1 MILLMLDYDGT
12 LAPIVRDPA
21 RAVLDRGTASILA
34 RLSRRNDVVM
44 AVISGRSL
52 ADLKR
57 RVRLDNI
64 YYAGCHGVEMEGPG
78 WSYLHPRMAEV
89 EVRVQK
95 LEDRLRVM
103 LAGVKR
109 VIIEN
114 KRYALTVHHRR
125 VDPRLHA
132 RLARVVRDVSAE
144 YRDWMVLEQG
154 RMIFEFKPAI
164 EWNKGKAV
172 QTLLRMYQSDDPY
185 PIYIGDDATDEHAFE
200 SLKGRGLTI
209 FVDNDERSGCTAAVL
224 RFRSQKHV
232 KMFLRSLA

>member
-21 RAVLDRGTASILA
+21 RALMGREMAATLA
-34 RLSRRNDVVM
+34 RLAKRSDVVM

-78 WSYLHPRMAEV
+78 WSYLHPRMAAV
-89 EVRVQK
+89 EVQVQK
-95 LEDRLRVM
+95 QEDRLRVM

-114 KRYALTVHHRR
+114 KRYALTVHYRR
-125 VDPRLHA
+125 VAPTYPRAIA
-132 RLARVVRDVSAE
+132 RIARKAGEPFRRWLTMES
-144 YRDWMVLEQG
+144 G
-154 RMIFEFKPAI
+154 RMIFEFKPAVD
-164 EWNKGKAV
+164 WNKGKAV
-172 QTLLRMYQSDDPY
+172 ATLLRLCQSDDPY
-185 PIYIGDDATDEHAFE
+185 PIYIGDDATDEQAFE
-200 SLKGRGLTI
+200 SLRAKGLTI
-209 FVDNDERSGCTAAVL
+209 LVDNDERPRRTAAVL
-224 RFRSQKHV
+224 RLRSQRQV
-232 KMFLRSLA
+232 RCFLRSLA